1 MENPRDELQM
11 ENLFDLIITL
21 KSMMHD
27 LNHWFYQKSK
37 TAPAA
42 DSILQDIWVHVHR
55 YRSEQIITENSFS
68 WESLNQIAMI
78 SFKMSESLQSKDV
91 PLVQLTQRFMELR
104 QYCEKLEKSVVRQKY
119 YLDTGRTASQ
129 IGTIAW
135 AAKRINKS
143 EITVRRKIAA
153 KKIWALQ
160 ITKFWWIPLEELQKP
175 LKARGMDNEQ

>member
-1 MENPRDELQM
+1 MEKPRDAM
-11 ENLFDLIITL
+11 EMDNLFDLIINL

-37 TAPAA
+37 TASAA
-42 DSILQDIWVHVHR
+42 ESILQDIWDHVHH
-55 YRSEQIITENSFS
+55 YRTEQIITEKSFT
-68 WESLNQIAMI
+68 WESLNQIAML
-78 SFKMSESLQSKDV
+78 SFKMSESLLSNDI
-91 PLVQLTQRFMELR
+91 PLVQLTQRYMELR

-129 IGTIAW
+129 IGTISW
-135 AAKRINKS
+135 AAKQIKKS

-160 ITKFWWIPLEELQKP
+160 ITKFWWIPLEEIQTQHKV
-175 LKARGMDNEQ
+175 RRMDNEQ